1 MTHPNRDQ
9 RQQTVTHADRDQDL
23 LMFAHGELAFL
34 PALRL
39 QRHLSGCPDCRR
51 RLAALNTVSA
61 GFAGVIGS
69 RRGPWTPR
77 RITSRDSLITAALLA
92 ATVALVI
99 AAFIVHH
106 QVSHASA
113 PPPASTPCRADL
125 PSDRCR

>member
-1 MTHPNRDQ
+1 MTH
-9 RQQTVTHADRDQDL
+9 TDRDQDL

-39 QRHLSGCPDCRR
+39 QRHLAGCPDCRR
-51 RLAALNTVSA
+51 RLAALNAASA
-61 GFAGVIGS
+61 DFAGVIAS

-77 RITSRDSLITAALLA
+77 RIAPRDSLITAVLLA

-99 AAFIVHH
+99 TALIVHH